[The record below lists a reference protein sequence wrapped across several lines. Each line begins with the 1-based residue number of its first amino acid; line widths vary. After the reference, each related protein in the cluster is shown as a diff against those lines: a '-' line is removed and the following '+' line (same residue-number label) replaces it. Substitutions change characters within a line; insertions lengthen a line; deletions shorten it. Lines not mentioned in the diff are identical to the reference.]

1 MTQSF
6 PMSLAWRDDWPIMPD
21 GSDFDGEQLLT
32 LVRGGNSPF
41 QGVWDVNLLI
51 QEIEETLG
59 FRVIDIPN
67 VDKGSNYYVSF
78 CFTIFFYLLTQFKML
93 RPSFLAAVP
102 GLPYQTLESVRNRRP
117 LISW

>member
-1 MTQSF
+1 
-6 PMSLAWRDDWPIMPD
+6 MPD

-41 QGVWDVNLLI
+41 QRVWDVNLLI

-78 CFTIFFYLLTQFKML
+78 CFTIFFSPNPIQNAETELFGRRTRASISNSRISPISSPAYLVAT
-93 RPSFLAAVP
+93 
-102 GLPYQTLESVRNRRP
+102 
-117 LISW
+117 